1 MTHWM
6 GGSRA
11 ALVAAVLFGAA
22 TPFSKL
28 LLGPFDPWLLAG
40 VLYLGSGVGLAML
53 RLVTAGRGGRLAR
66 SDVPWLIGAIAAGGA
81 VAPVLLM
88 WGLAH
93 TSAASASLLLNAEGL
108 LTAIIAWFVF
118 HENFD
123 RRIVLGMAMIAAGAL
138 VLSWPRQGGIDAALP
153 SLAIV
158 AACLAWG
165 LDNNLTRR
173 VALSDAG
180 MIAMLKG
187 LVAGTVNVVLASVIG
202 ARWPA
207 PGALAAAAAL
217 GFLSYG
223 VSLVLF
229 VRALRDLG
237 TARTAAYFS
246 TAPFAGAVLAVVLLG
261 ERVTWG
267 LALAALLMGW
277 GVWLHLTERHV
288 HEHVHGAMDH
298 DHEHEHDA
306 HHQHEHEVAVPPGTR
321 HTHRHRHEPLTHV
334 HEHFP
339 DAHHRHDHR

>member
-1 MTHWM
+1 MS
-6 GGSRA
+6 GSRA

-22 TPFSKL
+22 MPFSKL

-40 VLYLGSGVGLAML
+40 VLYLGSGVGLALL
-53 RLVTAGRGGRLAR
+53 RLVTGGPGAGLAR

-88 WGLAH
+88 WGLAR
-93 TSAASASLLLNAEGL
+93 TSAAGASLLLNAEGV
-108 LTAIIAWFVF
+108 LTAVIAWFVV
-118 HENFD
+118 HESFD

-138 VLSWPRQGGIDAALP
+138 VLSWPRQGGVEAAMP

-158 AACLAWG
+158 GACLAWA

-173 VALSDAG
+173 VALSDART
-180 MIAMLKG
+180 IAMLKG
-187 LVAGTVNVVLASVIG
+187 AVAGTVNIVLASVIG

-207 PGALAAAAAL
+207 AGPLAAAAAL

-223 VSLVLF
+223 LSLVLF

-261 ERVTWG
+261 ERVTWA
-267 LALAALLMGW
+267 LAAAALLMGW
-277 GVWLHLTERHV
+277 GVWLHLNERHV
-288 HEHVHGAMDH
+288 HEHIHPAMEH
-298 DHEHEHDA
+298 EHEHEHDA
-306 HHQHEHEVAVPPGTR
+306 HHQHDHDVPVAPGTR
-321 HTHRHRHEPLTHV
+321 HTHRHHHEPLTHV
-334 HEHFP
+334 HAHFP
-339 DAHHRHDHR
+339 DAHHRHEHR